1 MMRFLTGFLRHTAI
15 LLFIHWTKEPDFLV
29 LLDLLVFSRDSYF
42 SLILIAPSAAS
53 WSRAKHANSTVQPT
67 RTRAHPLGSPDNSA
81 ANRQAAQDSNNWFT
95 VAAWFAEQAASR
107 RVPFLFLSPED
118 LGGDSSHG
126 PASPWS
132 LVEFR
137 CLKGINDVW
146 RGAAFMC
153 RFANTE

>member
-1 MMRFLTGFLRHTAI
+1 MRTLQ
-15 LLFIHWTKEPDFLV
+15 
-29 LLDLLVFSRDSYF
+29 FSRSE
-42 SLILIAPSAAS
+42 
-53 WSRAKHANSTVQPT
+53 HVHT
-67 RTRAHPLGSPDNSA
+67 PLGSPDNSA
-81 ANRQAAQDSNNWFT
+81 ANRQAAQDSDNWFT

-118 LGGDSSHG
+118 FGGNRSHG

-137 CLKGINDVW
+137 CLNGINDVW

-153 RFANTE
+153 RFANTEQRHRQASQQTYRDFFDRW